1 MKLKM
6 IEKYCRLKEDFTRV
20 SLIKFL
26 IRVVSPRS
34 IVSPVGIYLH
44 EILQA
49 LFSFWKHKRILVK
62 KTRCLPHWN
71 CFIIMRYGYCLKG
84 AILSERRHGL
94 PGRSLYS
101 YMANVKSVVLI
112 IGRGYTMRTR
122 LRRDK
127 LCTPIWVRIE
137 CDTAS
142 RGRTRGPLTAL
153 IITSNVCRIVSLII
167 PI

>member
-1 MKLKM
+1 MKFFGVL
-6 IEKYCRLKEDFTRV
+6 L
-20 SLIKFL
+20 
-26 IRVVSPRS
+26 P
-34 IVSPVGIYLH
+34 
-44 EILQA
+44 
-49 LFSFWKHKRILVK
+49 FWKHERILLVK

-71 CFIIMRYGYCLKG
+71 CFIIMQYGYCLKG

-137 CDTAS
+137 CDTAGPRPDS
-142 RGRTRGPLTAL
+142 RPTYCLNNNFKRMSHCISDYSDLSPLNTDKTCLNMLGA
-153 IITSNVCRIVSLII
+153 VKKRKMFE
-167 PI
+167 